1 MPVEPCRDRGRDFLG
16 AIPATG
22 AAGSS
27 SSRLGGGR
35 CRRSG
40 PVPRVEERW
49 AELAGRDTVDTL
61 RESLALVLE
70 QLRQPGD

>member
-1 MPVEPCRDRGRDFLG
+1 
-16 AIPATG
+16 
-22 AAGSS
+22 
-27 SSRLGGGR
+27 
-35 CRRSG
+35 
-40 PVPRVEERW
+40 VPRVEERW